1 MANPFQQLR
10 VDPESVKRSLVWY
23 QKQVQNMRITKNQ
36 VKRSLTTDG
45 NTLKIGGLYLFSYD
59 PKTKD
64 TLPYYDTFPLVLP
77 FSKAE
82 GGFYGLNLHY
92 LPYGLRFKLMGALM
106 DLVRDISDPKSRAQV
121 SWTILNN
128 SAKYPGV
135 SACVK
140 RYLTDHVRSQFY
152 IIPNDQWLAAATL
165 PIEEFKGAS
174 KEQVFRDSRRMI

>member
-64 TLPYYDTFPLVLP
+64 TLPYYDTFPLVLEIFK
-77 FSKAE
+77 FS
-82 GGFYGLNLHY
+82 
-92 LPYGLRFKLMGALM
+92 P
-106 DLVRDISDPKSRAQV
+106 S
-121 SWTILNN
+121 
-128 SAKYPGV
+128 
-135 SACVK
+135 
-140 RYLTDHVRSQFY
+140 
-152 IIPNDQWLAAATL
+152 
-165 PIEEFKGAS
+165 
-174 KEQVFRDSRRMI
+174 